1 MSFLTRLSLANR
13 LVVALMSLAVI
24 AFGLFGVS
32 ALRQELIPSL
42 ETPQATVAA
51 FYRGATPDIVAQD
64 VTEPLE
70 DALTGVKGV
79 TKVRSTSSTG
89 TSQISVEWEYGDEG
103 DEILADIKS
112 AVDSVTPTLPDDVD
126 PEVIQASTDD
136 IPAIVVSASADLP
149 LRELSPI
156 VDDIAVK
163 KIGDVEGVRLVRLGG
178 QDTTRVDIKLDNE
191 RLRRYD
197 ITAATVTQSVTAQL
211 QTIPAGNS
219 YNDTSQLTVEV
230 GSAPDTLAQ
239 IRKLPIAT
247 PEDDSVRLEK
257 MATVKEVSIERTSI
271 ARANQQPA
279 LSLEILKTSDADSVE
294 VSHAVRALFP
304 ELERQI
310 GNGAEIEVVFDQS
323 TLIEESLDGLATE
336 GALGLIFAVLVILA
350 FLLSLRATIVTAI
363 SIPLSLLIAMIG
375 LWVGDFSLNLLT
387 LAALTVAVGRVV
399 DDSIVVIEN
408 IKRRAAHTRRLAMG
422 DIIAAVQEVGGAV
435 TASTLTTVVVFLPI
449 GLVGGQSGELFR
461 PFALTVAIALG
472 ASLLVALTII
482 PLLAFWIMR
491 GPRGAGD
498 RAESVDDSER
508 VTPIQRGYLP
518 ILRSAL
524 RHPLIA
530 LSLAVLILVATV
542 GALQFVKTDFIG
554 SSGDDRALL
563 ITQTLPPGT
572 KLDNT
577 SEAAKQVE
585 QALSDNPDVETYLAG
600 IGQASNPEAAGE
612 PNIVNY
618 SITLKE
624 STEPDVATQ
633 NLRDQLDE
641 LSNAGDLIV
650 RPSSE
655 GWQSNDLTV
664 TVVGTDDEEMRAA
677 AAAIQEKIEQVP
689 NLINIETDVSDQRP
703 LLRVKLNRDKAA
715 DLGFTQQ
722 DIGQA
727 VAAALQ
733 GQKVGSVTLNTDDDS
748 LDVYVRTSTNGLS
761 PKQVGMLKLPV
772 SQLQQTKAINAATD
786 RLKEKSDALKD
797 ANDELSDQQDVLED
811 LQEDLTDEQDALS
824 DDQDAVADDQED
836 LADKQKAKAE
846 RDQDKADREFVEDI
860 RDAREDMD
868 DAEDDVDDAESV
880 PAEPDPSDLPPPGVP
895 AGARELAIQQYKQAR
910 AAGIQAAKGQ
920 VEAAEAQMEAL
931 EDALDDFRD
940 QRRDQTKQQDDQ
952 EELGDRAKDIGDKQK
967 AVGDEQSE
975 LGDQAKAIGD
985 LQKDIGDKQS
995 DLADEQEDIQDIRA
1009 GQIRLKSIASIKVE
1023 NAPTTVRHNDGDKA
1037 ITVKGTPVPDSD
1049 LTQVGNDFN
1058 AAVASVQLPESISL
1072 DTGGALEEQQKANR
1086 QLVLAMLAAIVLVF
1100 IIMVATFKSLWQPL
1114 ILLPAIPFA
1123 ATGAILGLL
1132 VTNVALGV
1140 PAMIGLLMLIG
1151 IVVTNA
1157 IVLIDLINNY
1167 RKRGE
1172 DSLTAIVDGARLR
1185 LRPIIMTAAATI
1197 FALLP
1202 MGLGL
1207 TGGGLF
1213 ISRPLA
1219 VVVIGGLVSSTMLT
1233 LIIVPILYGLVTR
1246 SIGKRA
1252 RQRWQHTQLPVSVG
1266 GPAGDAAA
1274 ADADATPPTSQ
1285 RPAAE
1290 QSAPTNAPAQADED
1304 GPSPWQRPEDDRPT
1318 TIR

>member
-42 ETPQATVAA
+42 ETPQATVSA

-89 TSQISVEWEYGDEG
+89 ASQISVEWEYGEDG

-149 LRELSPI
+149 LRQLSPI

-163 KIGDVEGVRLVRLGG
+163 KIGDVDGVRVVRLGG

-191 RLRRYD
+191 RLRHYD
-197 ITAATVTQSVTAQL
+197 INAATVTQSVTAQL
-211 QTIPAGNS
+211 STIPAGNS

-230 GSAPDTLAQ
+230 GSAPDTLAL
-239 IRKLPIAT
+239 IKKLPIAT
-247 PEDDSVRLEK
+247 PEDDSVHLDK

-279 LSLEILKTSDADSVE
+279 LSLEILKSSDADSVE

-304 ELERQI
+304 ELEQSI
-310 GNGAEIEVVFDQS
+310 GHGAEIEVVFDQS
-323 TLIEESLDGLATE
+323 TLIEESLNGLATE

-408 IKRRAAHTRRLAMG
+408 IKRRAAHTRRLAIG
-422 DIIAAVQEVGGAV
+422 DIVAAVREVGGAV

-491 GPRGAGD
+491 GPKGAGD

-508 VTPIQRGYLP
+508 VTAIQRGYLP
-518 ILRSAL
+518 VLRSAL
-524 RHPLIA
+524 RHPLLA
-530 LSLAVLILVATV
+530 LSLAVMVLVAT
-542 GALQFVKTDFIG
+542 GAALQFVKTDFIG

-577 SEAAKQVE
+577 SKAAEQVE
-585 QALSDNPDVETYLAG
+585 QALADNPDVDTYLAG

-624 STEPDVATQ
+624 SSEPEVATQ
-633 NLRDQLDE
+633 NLRDQLKE
-641 LSNAGDLIV
+641 LSEAGELIV

-664 TVVGTDDEEMRAA
+664 TVVGTDDELMRTA
-677 AAAIQEKIEQVP
+677 AAAIQDKIEGVP
-689 NLINIETDVSDQRP
+689 NLINVETDVSDQRP
-703 LLRVKLNRDKAA
+703 LLRVRLNRDKAA

-727 VAAALQ
+727 VASALQ
-733 GQKVGSVTLNTDDDS
+733 GQKVGTVTLNTDDDS

-797 ANDELSDQQDVLED
+797 ANDELSDQQDA
-811 LQEDLTDEQDALS
+811 LTDQQEVLTDRQDALS
-824 DDQDAVADDQED
+824 DDQDDVADDQED
-836 LADKQKAKAE
+836 LGDKQKAKAE
-846 RDQDKADREFVEDI
+846 RDQDKADDELEDSVDDARKALRKA
-860 RDAREDMD
+860 RDARDNISLSSFYPPDTPPTE
-868 DAEDDVDDAESV
+868 AES
-880 PAEPDPSDLPPPGVP
+880 AKAAYKAARD
-895 AGARELAIQQYKQAR
+895 GAQKQVD
-910 AAGIQAAKGQ
+910 G
-920 VEAAEAQMEAL
+920 AEAQ
-931 EDALDDFRD
+931 LDGVIDGLKDFRK
-940 QRRDQTKQQDDQ
+940 QRRTQTKQQDDQ

-967 AVGDEQSE
+967 AVGDIQSD
-975 LGDQAKAIGD
+975 LGDKAKDIGD

-995 DLADEQEDIQDIRA
+995 DLADEQEDIKDIRA
-1009 GQIRLKSIASIKVE
+1009 GQIRLKSVASIKVE
-1023 NAPTTVRHNDGDKA
+1023 DAPTTVRHNDGDKA
-1037 ITVKGTPVPDSD
+1037 ITIKGTPVPDSD
-1049 LTQVGNDFN
+1049 LTKVGNDFN
-1058 AAVASVQLPESISL
+1058 AAVASVQIPDGVTL

-1132 VTNVALGV
+1132 VTGVALGV

-1157 IVLIDLINNY
+1157 IVLIDLINSY
-1167 RKRGE
+1167 RERGE

-1219 VVVIGGLVSSTMLT
+1219 VVVIGGLVSSTLLT

-1252 RQRWQHTQLPVSVG
+1252 RQRWQHSQLPVAVPVG
-1266 GPAGDAAA
+1266 GPAE
-1274 ADADATPPTSQ
+1274 S
-1285 RPAAE
+1285 PAAE
-1290 QSAPTNAPAQADED
+1290 ADTNAPAPDQPAPDQPAPDASPGQTEKD
-1304 GPSPWQRPEDDRPT
+1304 GPSPWQRPEDDQPT